1 LSSGLAKKFV
11 VLDNEGHEIEGL
23 RIPADSELV
32 LGGDLLRI
40 EAVGLT
46 RAVNAGDSFPM
57 LFVFEHAGKVAV
69 FARIEKLQSAGKQ

>member
-1 LSSGLAKKFV
+1 
-11 VLDNEGHEIEGL
+11 
-23 RIPADSELV
+23 V

-46 RAVNAGDSFPM
+46 RTINAGESFPM